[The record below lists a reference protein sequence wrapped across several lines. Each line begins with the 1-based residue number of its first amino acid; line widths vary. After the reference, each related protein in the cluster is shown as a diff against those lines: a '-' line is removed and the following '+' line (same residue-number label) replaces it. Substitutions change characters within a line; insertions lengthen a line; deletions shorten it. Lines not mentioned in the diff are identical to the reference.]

1 MGKSETAFYG
11 KVKDLNKIS
20 ADKIADSL
28 WHKEHGDCDVNA
40 GDSEY
45 RSWIHSL
52 PILINNLNNAGLGDL
67 DLIIEYTTPLSSRI
81 DAILVGYSKKGAD
94 RILLIEDKQWSDE
107 NVKVG
112 IDDTVVDIKV
122 GQNFEQREHPL
133 YQLHKYSNELNNH
146 HSAFTNKEIDIR
158 QLAFVHNMS
167 NPHALLGKDY
177 YDWKKDL
184 DCGTSKLIG
193 KNDTQS
199 FINYASSLFKNENNH
214 VLTKKIIDG
223 TYILGEAGLDEIKK
237 ALKGQKTASMIKDQV
252 DVNTFICN
260 EIRRQIK
267 NPHKEIIVVSGS
279 AGTGKTI
286 LGFHAIYAYHKILN
300 LCKFKTTTESALYSL
315 ARNRTL
321 KTMIDTTNSIK
332 IPYVDNLS
340 EKKDVHFLV
349 IDEAHRISD
358 VETTLN
364 GLFTNKLNF
373 VIILQDDWQT
383 ISAEDNGTY
392 DNFKKY
398 ANANN
403 IDIKHKFLKS
413 QIRTGINSNLTEI
426 IDSMFSNNIKKAP
439 HDFGLDIED
448 SLRKMNSKMMEF
460 SKEGLTKWIAPY
472 CWKWTKNSNI
482 CDINII
488 DKKYTFSHPW
498 NPLDSA
504 HQYKW
509 LSNRD
514 SLNEVASIYTIQGI
528 DLDYSGCIWW
538 DDLKWDVNQQKWIYD
553 LNKCEDYKFKKDIKK
568 KYSITINEANK
579 EQKPEILQLFFN
591 IYKVLLTR
599 ARKKTLIW
607 FKDEDTKKY
616 VSNFLL

>member
-11 KVKDLNKIS
+11 KVKDLNKMS
-20 ADKIADSL
+20 AHEIAEKL
-28 WHKEHGDCDVNA
+28 WHKEHGDCDVNVN
-40 GDSEY
+40 DSEY

-52 PILINNLNNAGLGDL
+52 PILISSLNDAGLGDL
-67 DLIIEYTTPLSSRI
+67 DLIMEYTTPLSSRI
-81 DAILVGYSKKGAD
+81 DAILVGYSKEETD

-107 NVKVG
+107 NVKAG
-112 IDDTVVDIKV
+112 IDDTVVDVKI
-122 GQNFEQREHPL
+122 GDNFEQREHPF
-133 YQLHKYSNELNNH
+133 YQLHKYSDELKNH
-146 HSAFTNKEIDIR
+146 HCAFKDETIDIC
-158 QLAFVHNMS
+158 QLVFLHNMS
-167 NPHALLGKDY
+167 NPNILLKNNFY
-177 YDWKKDL
+177 WKKDSNSK
-184 DCGTSKLIG
+184 TRKLIG
-193 KNDTQS
+193 KNDRQS
-199 FINYASSLFKNENNH
+199 FINYVSDLFKNKNNH

-237 ALKGQKTASMIKDQV
+237 ALKGQKPASMIKDQV

-260 EIRRQIK
+260 EIGRQIK
-267 NPHKEIIVVSGS
+267 NPHKEIIVVSGA

-286 LGFHAIYAYHKILN
+286 LGFHAIYAYHKVLN
-300 LCKFKTTTESALYSL
+300 QCGYKTTTENALYSL

-321 KTMIDTTNSIK
+321 KTMIDNINGIK
-332 IPYVDNLS
+332 IPYVDTLS
-340 EKKDVHFLV
+340 KKKDVHFLV

-358 VETTLN
+358 IDMTLN
-364 GLFTNKLNF
+364 GLFNNKINF

-426 IDSMFSNNIKKAP
+426 IDSMFSNNTKKPP
-439 HDFGLDIED
+439 HDFELDIED
-448 SLRKMNSKMMEF
+448 SLCEMNSKMVQF
-460 SKEGLTKWIAPY
+460 SEEGLTKWVAPY
-472 CWKWTKNSNI
+472 CWKWKRNSNK

-488 DKKYTFSHPW
+488 DKSYEFSHPW
-498 NPLDSA
+498 NPSVPLQ
-504 HQYKW
+504 QYKW
-509 LSNRD
+509 LTNKD
-514 SLNEVASIYTIQGI
+514 SLSEVASIYTIQGI
-528 DLDYSGCIWW
+528 DLDYAGCIWW
-538 DDLKWDVNQQKWIYD
+538 DDLKWDANQQKWIYD
-553 LNKCEDYKFKKDIKK
+553 LNKCEDYGFKKDIEK
-568 KYSITINEANK
+568 KYSITITEANE

-607 FKDEDTKKY
+607 FKDEDTKRY
-616 VSNFLL
+616 VSSFFL